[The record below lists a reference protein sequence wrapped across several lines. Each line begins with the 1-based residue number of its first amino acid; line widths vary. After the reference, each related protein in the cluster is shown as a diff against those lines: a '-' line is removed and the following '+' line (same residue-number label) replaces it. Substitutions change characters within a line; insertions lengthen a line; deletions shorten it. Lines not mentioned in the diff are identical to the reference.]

1 MTAQVGCNTR
11 SSITSANST
20 SSLHHRYM
28 GPTLALE
35 TSLFILE
42 APYPP
47 SLLCCTPARV
57 VVAGCG
63 NSNLAMNNRNSFV
76 NLINLMRFI
85 LVLTL
90 FIVSTHGLTPLSTQP
105 PLLQDLYGVRSDLG
119 NLYKALGRLEEAKVC
134 MHMWTR
140 VCVSVESP
148 FSH

>member
-11 SSITSANST
+11 SITSANSQVPCT
-20 SSLHHRYM
+20 IDTGDQRLHWR
-28 GPTLALE
+28 
-35 TSLFILE
+35 
-42 APYPP
+42 
-47 SLLCCTPARV
+47 LLCYIRSTLSTFLPAATPARV

-63 NSNLAMNNRNSFV
+63 NRNLAMNNRNSFV
-76 NLINLMRFI
+76 NLINLMRFM

-90 FIVSTHGLTPLSTQP
+90 FMVSMHGITPVPTQP

-119 NLYKALGRLEEAKVC
+119 NLYKALGRLEEAKVRTC
-134 MHMWTR
+134 AHVC